1 MHILDDHRI
10 FTYFS
15 AAPVFKAC
23 NWAVGTFCFAGVA
36 SYEYCLVKRRIEK
49 ANMKRA
55 VEIIDL
61 KKAEKEAKM
70 QKAREERRRAKEEAD
85 RKAEEEA
92 KRKTWSSWKFW

>member
-1 MHILDDHRI
+1 MTSKSLLT
-10 FTYFS
+10 FP

-23 NWAVGTFCFAGVA
+23 NWAVGTFCFAGIA

-92 KRKTWSSWKFW
+92 KPKTWSSWEFW

>member
-1 MHILDDHRI
+1 MVNGSLLILP
-10 FTYFS
+10 
-15 AAPVFKAC
+15 AAPIPKAC
-23 NWAVGTFCFAGVA
+23 NWAVGTFCLAGIA

-85 RKAEEEA
+85 RKAEEDT
-92 KRKTWSSWKFW
+92 KRKIRSSWKFW

>member
-1 MHILDDHRI
+1 MITGSLLI
-10 FTYFS
+10 FP
-15 AAPVFKAC
+15 AASVFKAC
-23 NWAVGTFCFAGVA
+23 NWAVGTFCFAGIA
-36 SYEYCLVKRRIEK
+36 SYEYCLVKRKIEK

-61 KKAEKEAKM
+61 KKAEKEAKI
-70 QKAREERRRAKEEAD
+70 QKVREERRRAKEDAD